1 MSLTVVV
8 ILGHTQEEVRV
19 RALENIINKLNYDI
33 VSTMDLA
40 CDKSLISNLLQWFNK
55 PNTPQKK
62 ACLDLILRISKVNEC
77 LLLIISTILHI
88 PTILHI
94 HISTYTNHSVLQTFD
109 LHIGRII

>member
-40 CDKSLISNLLQWFNK
+40 CDKNLISNLLQWFNK

-77 LLLIISTILHI
+77 LLIIISTILQV
-88 PTILHI
+88 I
-94 HISTYTNHSVLQTFD
+94 HKPMFAANIKFD
-109 LHIGRII
+109 LHIDRII